1 MTQIKIEVPSNDPI
15 ALSALGEALQRIATE
30 RKGGESIEETFK
42 QAEQTLSTINDLVD
56 DGLLVR
62 PEQLNDS
69 PTREDVERTATDVE
83 LKDDTIDT
91 LTSDIG
97 LVRQQTVTPVS
108 DIKQG
113 EPCTESEAE
122 ALDDLCGVEDDTLD
136 ADGLPW
142 DKRIHSRGKT
152 RLADDTWR
160 LARKPND
167 KTQEEWDEYVTSV
180 KAELKVV
187 QDIPVPS
194 DTVTPP
200 VVDEQGPFYWSH
212 DESSSCGKV
221 ETIEELHEMIP
232 GDGLVTQIDEESY
245 KQRVE
250 AGYDNGEKTP
260 TETLT
265 PPVVETEVVTPPT
278 LDDVQASEP
287 VAAVEPPTSVTAPVT
302 TDNTPS
308 VSTFQELMKYITSDA
323 AKRGATNDMIKEVLA
338 QVDPSLTA
346 IPLIANRADLIPTFV
361 AKLEGRLS

>member
-1 MTQIKIEVPSNDPI
+1 MTRIKIEVPSNDPI

-30 RKGGESIEETFK
+30 RNGG
-42 QAEQTLSTINDLVD
+42 QPL
-56 DGLLVR
+56 
-62 PEQLNDS
+62 
-69 PTREDVERTATDVE
+69 TREEIGDSSHKDDKFVHDLDVNNMYLNRAPNVKPDNTTNME
-83 LKDDTIDT
+83 LKDDVTKREGDLVT
-91 LTSDIG
+91 SSDIMEEE
-97 LVRQQTVTPVS
+97 LKHVDDT
-108 DIKQG
+108 
-113 EPCTESEAE
+113 TEQYEAGG
-122 ALDDLCGVEDDTLD
+122 GVEDDTLD
-136 ADGLPW
+136 KDGLPW

-167 KTQEEWDEYVTSV
+167 KTQEEWDEYVASV
-180 KAELKVV
+180 KAELKAV

-221 ETIEELHEMIP
+221 ETLEELHEMVP

-245 KQRVE
+245 NQRVE
-250 AGYDNGEKTP
+250 AGYDNGEQAP

-265 PPVVETEVVTPPT
+265 PPVVETETVTPPT
-278 LDDVQASEP
+278 LDERAVADVQASEP
-287 VAAVEPPTSVTAPVT
+287 VAAVEPPTSVTAPVV
-302 TDNTPS
+302 DNTPS

-361 AKLEGRLS
+361 AKLEAKLS

>member
-30 RKGGESIEETFK
+30 RGYERSLRVEGHTKSFTRTVKLGEESVTETTTRT
-42 QAEQTLSTINDLVD
+42 AAV
-56 DGLLVR
+56 
-62 PEQLNDS
+62 
-69 PTREDVERTATDVE
+69 PTREELIEQMESFETPKNDDYVEESPESFNVM
-83 LKDDTIDT
+83 LKDDVTKREGD
-91 LTSDIG
+91 LVTS
-97 LVRQQTVTPVS
+97 S

-113 EPCTESEAE
+113 EPCTESEVE
-122 ALDDLCGVEDDTLD
+122 ALDELCSESDGTLD
-136 ADGLPW
+136 KDGLPW

-167 KTQEEWDEYVTSV
+167 KTQEEWDEYVASV
-180 KAELKVV
+180 KAELKAV
-187 QDIPVPS
+187 QDIPAPS
-194 DTVTPP
+194 LTEEQVREEIKEKLESGE
-200 VVDEQGPFYWSH
+200 VVVQAPTDA
-212 DESSSCGKV
+212 
-221 ETIEELHEMIP
+221 
-232 GDGLVTQIDEESY
+232 LV
-245 KQRVE
+245 
-250 AGYDNGEKTP
+250 
-260 TETLT
+260 T
-265 PPVVETEVVTPPT
+265 PPVVETEAVTPPT
-278 LDDVQASEP
+278 LDEQASEP

>member
-30 RKGGESIEETFK
+30 RKG
-42 QAEQTLSTINDLVD
+42 EQPYKRDVD
-56 DGLLVR
+56 A
-62 PEQLNDS
+62 
-69 PTREDVERTATDVE
+69 PTREDVERTAAKLERNAVYGSNVKFEDIEPIGPTIEEMIDDGT
-83 LKDDTIDT
+83 LSPLSTDDTMDT
-91 LTSDIG
+91 LVSDMG
-97 LVRQQTVTPVS
+97 LVRQQAVTPVS

-113 EPCTESEAE
+113 EPCTESEVE
-122 ALDDLCGVEDDTLD
+122 ALDSESDDTLD
-136 ADGLPW
+136 KDGLPW

-167 KTQEEWDEYVTSV
+167 KTQEEWDEYVASV
-180 KAELKVV
+180 KAELKAV
-187 QDIPVPS
+187 QDIPAPNLTEEQVREEIKEKLES
-194 DTVTPP
+194 GE
-200 VVDEQGPFYWSH
+200 VVVQ
-212 DESSSCGKV
+212 
-221 ETIEELHEMIP
+221 
-232 GDGLVTQIDEESY
+232 
-245 KQRVE
+245 
-250 AGYDNGEKTP
+250 AP
-260 TETLT
+260 TEALVT

-278 LDDVQASEP
+278 LDEQAVADIQLEGVTPNGDVAIDSGSQATGEP
-287 VAAVEPPTSVTAPVT
+287 VAAVEPPASVTAPVT